1 MKSPAEFRR
10 AFSFYSYAEHGVP
23 KKKTIRQQ
31 NARHRLAK
39 PSARRGRL
47 KGSVEG
53 KESRGAKPR
62 RQGRTVRRRHGRALM
77 PPRQVAVRAQET
89 AFQLLVAVDRGGIVH
104 RFLRWYANEGKRP
117 GRIANPGR
125 YRELVETIRRESF
138 LVLALQVEADA
149 CRRLG
154 GGPDEKT
161 STARAQLQGL
171 FREEFY
177 VALGRSLDF
186 SDEEFNDFCRDIE
199 VYRDLLKQKRGS
211 PVRANALSSPAGPF
225 VDRCGFL
232 LDSPMLDQ
240 GRRAA
245 AKFESELHATASSV
259 LRKVFSRRSYF

>member
-1 MKSPAEFRR
+1 M
-10 AFSFYSYAEHGVP
+10 
-23 KKKTIRQQ
+23 
-31 NARHRLAK
+31 
-39 PSARRGRL
+39 
-47 KGSVEG
+47 
-53 KESRGAKPR
+53 
-62 RQGRTVRRRHGRALM
+62 RRRVRSHAPLI

-89 AFQLLVAVDRGGIVH
+89 AFQLLVAVDRGGIIH

-149 CRRLG
+149 KQRLG
-154 GGPDEKT
+154 ARPGEKT
-161 STARAQLQGL
+161 SSTHAQLQEL

-186 SDEEFNDFCRDIE
+186 SDDEFNEFCRDIE
-199 VYRDLLKQKRGS
+199 VYRGLLMQKRGS
-211 PVRANALSSPAGPF
+211 SARANAFSAPSGPF

-245 AKFESELHATASSV
+245 AKFESELRTTASSV

>member
-1 MKSPAEFRR
+1 
-10 AFSFYSYAEHGVP
+10 
-23 KKKTIRQQ
+23 
-31 NARHRLAK
+31 
-39 PSARRGRL
+39 
-47 KGSVEG
+47 
-53 KESRGAKPR
+53 
-62 RQGRTVRRRHGRALM
+62 M

-89 AFQLLVAVDRGGIVH
+89 AFQLLVAVDRGAIIH

-149 CRRLG
+149 QQRLG
-154 GGPDEKT
+154 ARPGEKT
-161 STARAQLQGL
+161 NSAQAQLQDL

-186 SDEEFNDFCRDIE
+186 SDEEFNEFCRDLE
-199 VYRDLLKQKRGS
+199 VYRYLLKRRRSS
-211 PVRANALSSPAGPF
+211 PSRANSFSAPSGPF

-245 AKFESELHATASSV
+245 AKFESELHATASAV

>member
-1 MKSPAEFRR
+1 MKVKRD
-10 AFSFYSYAEHGVP
+10 
-23 KKKTIRQQ
+23 
-31 NARHRLAK
+31 
-39 PSARRGRL
+39 
-47 KGSVEG
+47 GSV
-53 KESRGAKPR
+53 K
-62 RQGRTVRRRHGRALM
+62 RRRTRAPLM

-89 AFQLLVAVDRGGIVH
+89 AFQLLVAVDRGSIIH
-104 RFLRWYANEGKRP
+104 RFLRWYANEEKRP

-138 LVLALQVEADA
+138 IVLAMQVEADA
-149 CRRLG
+149 QVRLG
-154 GGPDEKT
+154 AKPGEKL
-161 STARAQLQGL
+161 SAAHAQLQDL

-186 SDEEFNDFCRDIE
+186 SDEEFNEFCRDIE
-199 VYRDLLKQKRGS
+199 VYRELLKHRRSS
-211 PVRANALSSPAGPF
+211 PFRANAFSAPAGPF

-245 AKFESELHATASSV
+245 AKFESELHTMASAV

>member
-1 MKSPAEFRR
+1 
-10 AFSFYSYAEHGVP
+10 
-23 KKKTIRQQ
+23 
-31 NARHRLAK
+31 
-39 PSARRGRL
+39 
-47 KGSVEG
+47 
-53 KESRGAKPR
+53 
-62 RQGRTVRRRHGRALM
+62 M

-89 AFQLLVAVDRGGIVH
+89 AFQLLVAVDRGGIIH

-149 CRRLG
+149 QERLG
-154 GGPDEKT
+154 AGPGEKT
-161 STARAQLQGL
+161 NLAQTQLQDL

-186 SDEEFNDFCRDIE
+186 SDEEFNEFCRDLE
-199 VYRDLLKQKRGS
+199 VYRDLLKRRRS
-211 PVRANALSSPAGPF
+211 SSSRANSLSAPSGPF

-245 AKFESELHATASSV
+245 SKFESELHATASAV

>member
-1 MKSPAEFRR
+1 ML
-10 AFSFYSYAEHGVP
+10 
-23 KKKTIRQQ
+23 KKKKKRPPK
-31 NARHRLAK
+31 R
-39 PSARRGRL
+39 ARRGEQSPSSRR
-47 KGSVEG
+47 KRSAPRNVGSHPKV
-53 KESRGAKPR
+53 KKRRSGAKHR
-62 RQGRTVRRRHGRALM
+62 RARSHAPLI

-89 AFQLLVAVDRGGIVH
+89 AFQLLVAVDRGGIIH

-138 LVLALQVEADA
+138 IVLALQVEADSKQ
-149 CRRLG
+149 RLG
-154 GGPDEKT
+154 ARPCEKT
-161 STARAQLQGL
+161 SSAQAQLQDL

-186 SDEEFNDFCRDIE
+186 SDHEFNEFCRDIE
-199 VYRDLLKQKRGS
+199 VYRGLLTQKRGS
-211 PVRANALSSPAGPF
+211 SARANAFSAPSGPF

-245 AKFESELHATASSV
+245 AKFESELHVTASSV
-259 LRKVFSRRSYF
+259 LRKVFARRSYF